1 MIENVYCL
9 WNAYEGYFRLCGKR
23 SQQRYCVYCSR
34 PDGEMQ
40 SFEEK
45 KESLTKF
52 IVKTQGADENVA
64 WKIAENMMHKL
75 PAWKEYFN

>member
-1 MIENVYCL
+1 
-9 WNAYEGYFRLCGKR
+9 
-23 SQQRYCVYCSR
+23 
-34 PDGEMQ
+34 MQ

-64 WKIAENMMHKL
+64 RKIAENMMRKL
-75 PAWKEYFN
+75 PAWKEYFD

>member
-1 MIENVYCL
+1 LKTCI
-9 WNAYEGYFRLCGKR
+9 ACGMPMKDI
-23 SQQRYCVYCSR
+23 SDFAANDPNKDYCVYCSR

>member
-1 MIENVYCL
+1 MNENVYCL

-23 SQQRYCVYCSR
+23 SQQRLLCLLFTSR
-34 PDGEMQ
+34 RRNAV
-40 SFEEK
+40 FEEK

>member
-23 SQQRYCVYCSR
+23 SQQRLLCYCSR

>member
-9 WNAYEGYFRLCGKR
+9 WNAYEGYFRLCGNDPNKD
-23 SQQRYCVYCSR
+23 YCVYCSR